1 VITRIVI
8 ILAIIGIVI
17 GALILGQGG
26 PSLPVPTGTE
36 GSQELAGYSARNA
49 EVVQSGD
56 DGRAEFTVISP
67 LIRQQANDDR
77 VLLDVPR
84 LTFNSEEN
92 GVWHAQAR
100 SGLIQADGRS
110 VELHGEVRMN
120 GELSGSPVTI
130 DTSTLSY
137 DTTTEIARTPAHITV
152 TDGRG
157 STLNAKGLVANL
169 KDSTLELESNP
180 RLESPVHGS
189 SRSK

>member
-1 VITRIVI
+1 VIARIVI
-8 ILAIIGIVI
+8 VLAIIGVII

-26 PSLPVPTGTE
+26 PSPTVTTGAE
-36 GSQELAGYSARNA
+36 RSQDLAGYSARNA
-49 EVVQSGD
+49 EIVQSGD
-56 DGRAEFTVISP
+56 DGRAEFTVMSP

-77 VLLDVPR
+77 VLLDAPR

-110 VELHGEVRMN
+110 VELHGDVRMN

-130 DTSTLSY
+130 DTSTMSY
-137 DTTTEIARTPAHITV
+137 DTTTEIARTPAYITV

-169 KDSTLELESNP
+169 KDSTLELQSNP
-180 RLESPVHGS
+180 HLESPVHGS